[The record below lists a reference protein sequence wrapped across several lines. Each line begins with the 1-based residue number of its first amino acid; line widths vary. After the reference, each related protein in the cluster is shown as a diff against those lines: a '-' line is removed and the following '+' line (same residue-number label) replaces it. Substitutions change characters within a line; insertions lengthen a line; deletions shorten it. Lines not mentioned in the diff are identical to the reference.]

1 MTDEASTGTIPPAT
15 PERRARAVTPATL
28 FLAFSQMALSGFGGV
43 MPFAYRAIVERRR
56 WYTPAEF
63 AEMVAFGQVLPGPSI
78 CNVAV
83 MIGWKQCGL
92 AGALAALAGM
102 LLGPSVAVVLLGA
115 LYDRFEHVP
124 RVAHALGGMS
134 AVAAGLIIATAINM
148 GIGLFRDRAT
158 PRAIPGVQATLLAL
172 AFVAVG
178 IAHWPM
184 LGVIGAL
191 GPLAILLAW
200 WRRA

>member
-1 MTDEASTGTIPPAT
+1 MPLTRSIREPGSAT
-15 PERRARAVTPATL
+15 PAAL

-43 MPFAYRAIVERRR
+43 MPFAYRSIVERRR

-63 AEMVAFGQVLPGPSI
+63 AEILAFGQVLPGPSI
-78 CNVAV
+78 CNIAV
-83 MIGWKQCGL
+83 MIGWKRCGF

-102 LLGPSVAVVLLGA
+102 LLGPSVVVVLLGV
-115 LYDRFEHVP
+115 LYQRYERIP
-124 RVAHALGGMS
+124 RVAHALGAMS

-158 PRAIPGVQATLLAL
+158 PKSIPGVEAVLLAL
-172 AFVAVG
+172 AFGAVG

-184 LGVIGAL
+184 LMVIGIL
-191 GPLAILLAW
+191 GPLAVLLAW

>member
-1 MTDEASTGTIPPAT
+1 MGAQAPAT
-15 PERRARAVTPATL
+15 AERPTRAATPATL

-43 MPFAYRAIVERRR
+43 MPFAYRTIVERRR

-63 AEMVAFGQVLPGPSI
+63 AEMLAFGQVLPGPSI

-92 AGALAALAGM
+92 GGALAALAGM

-115 LYDRFEHVP
+115 LYEHFEHVP

-134 AVAAGLIIATAINM
+134 AVAAGLIIATALNM
-148 GIGLFRDRAT
+148 GFGLFRDRTA
-158 PRAIPGVQATLLAL
+158 PQAIPGVQAALLAL
-172 AFVAVG
+172 AFGAVG

-184 LGVIGAL
+184 LMVIGVL
-191 GPLAILLAW
+191 GPLAVLLAW
-200 WRRA
+200 WRSA

>member
-1 MTDEASTGTIPPAT
+1 MNAPTPAGTVPPNAPARLTSTA
-15 PERRARAVTPATL
+15 TPATL
-28 FLAFSQMALSGFGGV
+28 FVAFSQMALSGFGGV

-92 AGALAALAGM
+92 AGALAELAGM

-178 IAHWPM
+178 VVHWPM
-184 LGVIGAL
+184 LMVIGAL
-191 GPLAILLAW
+191 GPIGILLAW
-200 WRRA
+200 WRSA

>member
-1 MTDEASTGTIPPAT
+1 MSEDAPTAK
-15 PERRARAVTPATL
+15 RRTRTATPATL

-43 MPFAYRAIVERRR
+43 MPFAYRAIVERQR

-63 AEMVAFGQVLPGPSI
+63 AEMLAFGQVLPGPSI
-78 CNVAV
+78 CNGAV

-115 LYDRFEHVP
+115 LYEHFEHVP
-124 RVAHALGGMS
+124 RVEHALGGMS

-148 GIGLFRDRAT
+148 GLGLFRDRAA
-158 PRAIPGVQATLLAL
+158 PKAIPGVQATLLAL
-172 AFVAVG
+172 AFGAVG

-184 LGVIGAL
+184 LMVIGVL
-191 GPLAILLAW
+191 GPLAVLLAW
-200 WRRA
+200 WRSA